1 MANHQKAIAAEET
14 PRLPLVTWI
23 ALVRVGEDDYR
34 VVKALTEGIPTT
46 AEVGERSLD
55 TREAEERFRVAAAD
69 ILDCVDVVPLPLPQ
83 KLRPQRDPQAEARAH
98 NLAIDQAIASLSKLK
113 RPA

>member
-23 ALVRVGEDDYR
+23 ALVRAGEDDYR
-34 VVKALTEGIPTT
+34 VVKALTEGIPPS

-55 TREAEERFRVAAAD
+55 TVEAEERFRVAAAD
-69 ILDCVDVVPLPLPQ
+69 LLDLVDTVPLPIPQ
-83 KLRPQRDPQAEARAH
+83 KPRPQRDPQAEARAH
-98 NLAIDQAIASLSKLK
+98 NLALDQAIQSLQKLK